1 MEQPPRNPADP
12 ILSKQD
18 LIGMAVD
25 AGLISA
31 VTLGAYGLAAARYG
45 VGAAASTVAFS
56 TLTSAQLCYAITCRS
71 EHRSG
76 FSGLDRNPLL
86 VAALGGTLAL
96 QVAAVG
102 APPLRRLLGTTPLGL
117 ADWGIVAAGA
127 VTPLLIKEGSKAI
140 MAPSWSKERSALAR
154 RTVFSSESVT
164 RGHPDKICDQI
175 SDAIVDAFLYVDQQA
190 EVSAECAV
198 ATGLVFLAVNSV
210 SSVGVD
216 VTGAARDAIA
226 DIGYSRAHGF
236 DPDTCSVITSI
247 SHRTPAEQRDQP
259 DDREGRR
266 LPASHQASVFGF
278 ASVDTPERLPL
289 PIVLAHRLARRL
301 DEVRQTKLLP
311 YLGPDGKT
319 LVAWSSRMA
328 SRSASTR
335 SSSAR
340 STRPISGRAAPGER
354 SGRGWRPTSAGRSWR
369 RPSAD
374 SPVEADARTRILIN
388 PGGEFVVGGPQR
400 DAGLTGRKNMVDTY
414 GGYAR
419 HGGGALSGK
428 DPTHVDRL
436 GSYVARYLARNV
448 IAANL
453 ARRCEIHLSYAIG
466 ESRPL
471 AVSVETFGT
480 GADPDQMLERAVADV
495 IDLQPSAVL
504 DRFELQQLSA
514 RHGGDL
520 LPPARRL
527 RAFRTA

>member
-1 MEQPPRNPADP
+1 
-12 ILSKQD
+12 
-18 LIGMAVD
+18 V
-25 AGLISA
+25 
-31 VTLGAYGLAAARYG
+31 
-45 VGAAASTVAFS
+45 
-56 TLTSAQLCYAITCRS
+56 
-71 EHRSG
+71 
-76 FSGLDRNPLL
+76 
-86 VAALGGTLAL
+86 
-96 QVAAVG
+96 
-102 APPLRRLLGTTPLGL
+102 
-117 ADWGIVAAGA
+117 
-127 VTPLLIKEGSKAI
+127 
-140 MAPSWSKERSALAR
+140 AR

-198 ATGLVFLAVNSV
+198 ATGLVFLAVNSI
-210 SSVGVD
+210 SSVSVD
-216 VTGAARDAIA
+216 VTGAARHVIA

-247 SHRTPAEQRDQP
+247 SHHAPAERGDEA
-259 DDREGRR
+259 DDREHRR
-266 LPASHQASVFGF
+266 LPASRQASVFGF
-278 ASVDTPERLPL
+278 ASIDTPERLPL

-301 DEVRQTKLLP
+301 DEVRQTRLLP

-319 LVAWSSRMA
+319 LAAVEFEDGQPIRIHTVIVSVQHAADLGQRG
-328 SRSASTR
+328 
-335 SSSAR
+335 AR
-340 STRPISGRAAPGER
+340 TEMQARLEADIREAVLAPVL
-354 SGRGWRPTSAGRSWR
+354 
-369 RPSAD
+369 AD
-374 SPVEADARTRILIN
+374 SPVEADARTRILVN

-448 IAANL
+448 IAAKL

-466 ESRPL
+466 EARPL

-480 GADPDQMLERAVADV
+480 GAVPDEALERAVTEV

-504 DRFELQQLSA
+504 DRFELQRLPA
-514 RHGGDL
+514 RHGGIFY
-520 LPPARRL
+520 RRL
-527 RAFRTA
+527 AAYGHFGRQDLDVPWEREDLAAALAVATGSTD